1 VKEFLAVRGI
11 AFESINVLEDEG
23 GMDKL
28 RALGARTIPIVA
40 KGGKFVFAQ
49 VIKDVVEFLELNED
63 TGPKLSP
70 AQLAARYDRVLTAAV
85 SSVRQMPDSALGK
98 ELPNRP
104 RSYLVLMHHMFQI
117 PVEFLDSLAENR
129 VLAYEKLVEAPPA
142 AMTSSDAVADFG
154 QAMHQRFNV
163 WWQDEG
169 QKLDYSQPF
178 EAYFGTTTLHEM
190 LERTVWHSTQH
201 VRQVQNLLE
210 QQGVTPSDKLGLD
223 VIDGLPLTEK
233 VWDE

>member
-1 VKEFLAVRGI
+1 MAVRGI

-28 RALGARTIPIVA
+28 RALGARSIPIVA
-40 KGGKFVFAQ
+40 KDGKFVFAQ

-70 AQLAARYDRVLTAAV
+70 AQLAERYDRVLTAAV
-85 SSVRQMPDSALGK
+85 ASVRQMPDDALEK

-104 RSYLVLMHHMFQI
+104 RSYRVLMHHMFQI
-117 PVEFLDSLAENR
+117 PTEFLDSLAEQR
-129 VLAYEKLVEAPPA
+129 VLAYEKLVAAPPA
-142 AMTSSDAVADFG
+142 TMTTSGDIADFG
-154 QAMHQRFNV
+154 AALQQRFIA
-163 WWQDEG
+163 WWRDEG
-169 QKLDYSQPF
+169 QSLDYGKPF

-210 QQGVTPSDKLGLD
+210 QQGIQPDDKLGPEAIED
-223 VIDGLPLTEK
+223 LPLTEK